1 MGWFHKLSARAKL
14 LLAFLSV
21 AGIMGTVSLVALYQ
35 MGLIDTMLEG
45 IYKQNLLGVT
55 SVKQANLNLAYIGR
69 DVLRACRSS
78 DKEAID
84 GYRNTINEQAKT
96 FEKEFAYLEQNAASA
111 EEKTLVTK
119 VKEGF
124 PKYLG
129 HCLTA
134 IKAHAAGQTDES
146 GAALKEAKEVC
157 DTVDQACT
165 DLAKLNEAMAK
176 QAYEQSAAAYASA
189 FWMVTLLVSGGTMV
203 GLALGWVIARWFTKA
218 LVEVSAIAD
227 SVASASQQL
236 AAAAEELSS
245 GAQEQAS
252 SLEET
257 AASLEQIT
265 GTIQQNAD
273 HAQQANQFSC
283 NSRDVAEKGGEVVGR
298 AVQGMSEI
306 NAASKKIADIITAID
321 EIAFQTNLLA
331 LNAAVEAAR
340 AGEQGRG
347 FAVVAGEVRN
357 LAQRSAAA
365 AKEIKGL
372 IQDSVAKVEN
382 GTNLVNQ
389 SGQTLEEIV
398 SSVKRV
404 TDIVAEIAAASR
416 EQAGG
421 IEQVNRAVTQMDQV
435 TQANAS
441 QTEELSSTA
450 ESLAAQAAQL
460 QEVVAQFNLVK
471 KNVKGVAPVA
481 SPSRTVVNKPVV
493 RKAATPVTKVTKPQP
508 RSAAPDVETAV
519 ERELELVHAGTHAS
533 GPTNGFE
540 EF

>member
-1 MGWFHKLSARAKL
+1 MGWFQKLSARAKL
-14 LLAFLSV
+14 LLAFLAV
-21 AGIMGTVSLVALYQ
+21 AGILGSVSVVALLQ
-35 MGLIDTMLEG
+35 MGSINSMLEG
-45 IYKQNLLGVT
+45 LYTKNLLGI
-55 SVKQANLNLAYIGR
+55 SAVKQANINLAYIGR
-69 DVLRACRSS
+69 DVLRAARTS
-78 DKEAID
+78 DKAEIESF
-84 GYRNTINEQAKT
+84 RNGIEEQAKT
-96 FEKEFAYLEQNAASA
+96 FEKEFSFIEQKADAA
-111 EEKTLVTK
+111 EEKALVAR

-124 PKYLG
+124 PKYMG
-129 HCLTA
+129 KCLDA
-134 IKAHAAGQTDES
+134 IKAHTAGQNED
-146 GAALKEAKEVC
+146 AAKALKEAKGI
-157 DTVDQACT
+157 VDDVDKACT
-165 DLAKLNEAMAK
+165 DLAKCNEEMGK
-176 QAYEQSAAAYASA
+176 KAYESSEAAYASA
-189 FWMVTLLVSGGTMV
+189 FWMVVTLVGTGTLVAV
-203 GLALGWVIARWFTKA
+203 VLGWLIARWFTRA
-218 LVEVSAIAD
+218 LIEVSAIAD
-227 SVASASQQL
+227 TVASASQQL

-273 HAQQANQFSC
+273 NAQQANQFSC

-298 AVQGMSEI
+298 AVQGMREI
-306 NAASKKIADIITAID
+306 NTSSKKIADIITAID

-372 IQDSVAKVEN
+372 IQDSVTKVEN
-382 GTNLVNQ
+382 GSELVNQ
-389 SGQTLEEIV
+389 SGQTLDEIV

-404 TDIVAEIAAASR
+404 TDIVAEIAAASQ

-460 QEVVAQFNLVK
+460 QEVVSQFNLVK
-471 KNVKGVAPVA
+471 KGLT
-481 SPSRTVVNKPVV
+481 R
-493 RKAATPVTKVTKPQP
+493 TPVQTRPVVTKPTVRKPPAPARKPVAKSQP
-508 RSAAPDVETAV
+508 RHDATDVETAV
-519 ERELELVHAGTHAS
+519 ERELELVTARSQAS
-533 GPTNGFE
+533 GQAGFE

>member
-1 MGWFHKLSARAKL
+1 MSWFQKLSARAKL

-21 AGIMGTVSLVALYQ
+21 AGIMGTVSIVALIQ
-35 MGLIDTMLEG
+35 MGAINTMLEG
-45 IYKQNLLGVT
+45 IYKQNLLGIS
-55 SVKQANLNLAYIGR
+55 SVKQGNINLAYIGR
-69 DVLRACRSS
+69 DVLRACRAT
-78 DKEAID
+78 DKDAIE
-84 GYRNTINEQAKT
+84 GFRASINEQAKA
-96 FEKEFAYLEQNAASA
+96 FETEFARLEQNAQSA
-111 EEKTLVTK
+111 EERALVMK

-124 PKYLG
+124 PKYLD
-129 HCLTA
+129 HCQNA
-134 IKAHAAGQTDES
+134 VKAHAAGQEEEAGRS
-146 GAALKEAKEVC
+146 LVSAKESC
-157 DTVDQACT
+157 DGVDEACT
-165 DLAKLNEAMAK
+165 SLAKLHEEMGK
-176 QAYEQSAAAYASA
+176 QAYEKSEAAYGSA
-189 FWMVTLLVSGGTMV
+189 FWMVVLLVSGGIMM
-203 GLALGWVIARWFTKA
+203 GIGLGWVIARWFTKA
-218 LVEVSAIAD
+218 LVEVAAIAD

-273 HAQQANQFSC
+273 NAQQANQFSC

-298 AVQGMSEI
+298 AVQGMREI

-382 GTNLVNQ
+382 GSNLVNQ

-404 TDIVAEIAAASR
+404 TDIVSEIAAASQ

-471 KNVKGVAPVA
+471 KSVA
-481 SPSRTVVNKPVV
+481 
-493 RKAATPVTKVTKPQP
+493 KAAPAMRSATAGTTARRTAAPAKKAAAKAQP
-508 RSAAPDVETAV
+508 RRESGDVEAAV
-519 ERELELVHAGTHAS
+519 ERELELVHNS
-533 GPTNGFE
+533 GPSNGFE